1 MRHLLF
7 SFGATPQQIGFIR
20 GLDTDTTLL
29 NELARQML
37 DSFRAG
43 DEPALGLHAEQTL
56 NVIVGSQSQDHRD
69 WNADGSIDDPGDGYG
84 LLLNGENLGYIQGTF
99 THANLSLSSPDAT
112 SNMLIHGE
120 HVKFCAV
127 NLSEWTPQLRD
138 QLIAI
143 LESPFDSPDLEQMI
157 REAVA
162 LTEQLRNGI
171 DINGDE
177 NIDPIAGEGGVITA
191 YEHAYY
197 MADMVILPS
206 ASGKISP

>member
-1 MRHLLF
+1 
-7 SFGATPQQIGFIR
+7 
-20 GLDTDTTLL
+20 
-29 NELARQML
+29 
-37 DSFRAG
+37 
-43 DEPALGLHAEQTL
+43 
-56 NVIVGSQSQDHRD
+56 
-69 WNADGSIDDPGDGYG
+69 
-84 LLLNGENLGYIQGTF
+84 
-99 THANLSLSSPDAT
+99 
-112 SNMLIHGE
+112 MLIHGE

-197 MADMVILPS
+197 MADMAILP
-206 ASGKISP
+206 ASTP